1 LGFFSFIKDIYARI
15 TIKNKECNLF
25 YRKKSMVL
33 DKRNMSEEQ
42 MIKGCLE
49 SNPLAQRTLYNKL
62 GPKMMGVCLRYMA
75 NMEEAQDVLQD
86 GFVKVFD
93 KLGAYSGAGS
103 FEGWVRRIFVNT
115 ALDAI
120 RKNKKLKHQGQIDDV
135 AFAFG
140 FNDFIFETLVAEDLL
155 KVLQELPLGYKTV
168 FNLYAIEGY
177 SHKEIAKKMNV
188 TVSTSK
194 SQFSRAK
201 AMLREKITELEK

>member
-1 LGFFSFIKDIYARI
+1 
-15 TIKNKECNLF
+15 
-25 YRKKSMVL
+25 M
-33 DKRNMSEEQ
+33 
-42 MIKGCLE
+42 
-49 SNPLAQRTLYNKL
+49 
-62 GPKMMGVCLRYMA
+62 
-75 NMEEAQDVLQD
+75 LQD

-93 KLGAYSGAGS
+93 KLGAYSGTGS

-120 RKNKKLKHQGQIDDV
+120 RKNKNLKHQAQIDDV
-135 AFAFG
+135 AFALKSS
-140 FNDFIFETLVAEDLL
+140 DFIFETLVAEDLMKL
-155 KVLQELPLGYKTV
+155 LQTLPLGYKTV

-201 AMLREKITELEK
+201 AMLRQKITELDKE

>member
-1 LGFFSFIKDIYARI
+1 MHNDKKRVNATF
-15 TIKNKECNLF
+15 F
-25 YRKKSMVL
+25 YRMVSMVL
-33 DKRNMSEEQ
+33 DKQNMSEEE
-42 MIKGCLE
+42 MIKGCLKN
-49 SNPLAQRTLYNKL
+49 NPLAQRTLYNKL
-62 GPKMMGVCLRYMA
+62 GPKMMGVCLRYMT

-103 FEGWVRRIFVNT
+103 FEGWTRRIFVNT

-120 RKNKKLKHQGQIDDV
+120 RKNKKLKHQTQIDDV
-135 AFAFG
+135 SFALKS
-140 FNDFIFETLVAEDLL
+140 NDFIFETLVAEDLL
-155 KVLQELPLGYKTV
+155 KVLQDLPLGYKTV

>member
-1 LGFFSFIKDIYARI
+1 VHNDKKRVNATF
-15 TIKNKECNLF
+15 F
-25 YRKKSMVL
+25 YRMVSMVL
-33 DKRNMSEEQ
+33 DKQNMSEEE
-42 MIKGCLE
+42 MIKGCLKN
-49 SNPLAQRTLYNKL
+49 NPLAQRTLYNKL
-62 GPKMMGVCLRYMA
+62 GPKMMGVCLRYMT

-103 FEGWVRRIFVNT
+103 FEGWTRRIFVNT

-120 RKNKKLKHQGQIDDV
+120 RKNKKLKHQTQIDDV
-135 AFAFG
+135 SFALKS
-140 FNDFIFETLVAEDLL
+140 NDFIFETLVAEDLL
-155 KVLQELPLGYKTV
+155 RVLQDLPLGYKTV

>member
-1 LGFFSFIKDIYARI
+1 VHNDKKRVNATF
-15 TIKNKECNLF
+15 F
-25 YRKKSMVL
+25 YRMVSMVL
-33 DKRNMSEEQ
+33 DKQNMSEEE
-42 MIKGCLE
+42 MIKGCLKN
-49 SNPLAQRTLYNKL
+49 NPLAQRTLYNKL
-62 GPKMMGVCLRYMA
+62 GPKMMGVCLRYMT

-103 FEGWVRRIFVNT
+103 FEGWTRRIFVNT

-120 RKNKKLKHQGQIDDV
+120 RKNKKLKHQTQIDDV
-135 AFAFG
+135 SFALKS
-140 FNDFIFETLVAEDLL
+140 NDFIFETLVAEDLL
-155 KVLQELPLGYKTV
+155 KVLQDLPLGYKTV

>member
-1 LGFFSFIKDIYARI
+1 MM
-15 TIKNKECNLF
+15 
-25 YRKKSMVL
+25 SMVL

-49 SNPLAQRTLYNKL
+49 NNPLAQKTLYNKL
-62 GPKMMGVCLRYMA
+62 GPKMMGVCLRYMTNA
-75 NMEEAQDVLQD
+75 EEAQDVLQD

-115 ALDAI
+115 ALDAL
-120 RKNKKLKHQGQIDDV
+120 RKNKKLKHQTQIDEV
-135 AFAFG
+135 EFALKSS
-140 FNDFIFETLVAEDLL
+140 DFIFETLIADDLMKL
-155 KVLQELPLGYKTV
+155 LQRLPLGYKTV

-201 AMLREKITELEK
+201 AMLRRKITELEKE

>member
-1 LGFFSFIKDIYARI
+1 MHNDKKRVNATF
-15 TIKNKECNLF
+15 F
-25 YRKKSMVL
+25 YRMVSMVL
-33 DKRNMSEEQ
+33 DKQNMSEEE
-42 MIKGCLE
+42 MIKGCLKN
-49 SNPLAQRTLYNKL
+49 NPLAQRTLYNKL
-62 GPKMMGVCLRYMA
+62 GPKMMGVCLRYMT

-103 FEGWVRRIFVNT
+103 FEGWTRRIFVNT

-120 RKNKKLKHQGQIDDV
+120 RKNKKLKHQTQIDDV
-135 AFAFG
+135 SFALKS
-140 FNDFIFETLVAEDLL
+140 NDFIFETLVAEDLL
-155 KVLQELPLGYKTV
+155 RVLQDLPLGYKTV

>member
-1 LGFFSFIKDIYARI
+1 MNATF
-15 TIKNKECNLF
+15 F
-25 YRKKSMVL
+25 YRMMSMIL

-42 MIKGCLE
+42 MIKGCLKN
-49 SNPLAQRTLYNKL
+49 NPLAQRTLYNKL
-62 GPKMMGVCLRYMA
+62 GPKMMGVCLRYMT
-75 NMEEAQDVLQD
+75 NTEEAQDVLQD

-103 FEGWVRRIFVNT
+103 FEGWMRRIFVNT

-120 RKNKKLKHQGQIDDV
+120 RKNKHLKHQAQIDDV
-135 AFAFG
+135 AFALKS
-140 FNDFIFETLVAEDLL
+140 NDFIFETLVAEDLM

-177 SHKEIAKKMNV
+177 SHKEIAKKMNI

-201 AMLREKITELEK
+201 AMLRGKITDLEKE